1 MSSLRGSING
11 AEGMGT
17 SSQAGASYRRSERR
31 WLFLAMAIGLPLFLM
46 LVLCLPGLGP
56 VFRVFS
62 IPSTTMMPTLPL
74 GSYVVVSRASYGY
87 SRYSF
92 DSFQLPITGRWPA
105 LMPRPGDLV
114 VFLLPRD
121 RKTHFAKRVVGL
133 PGDRIQM
140 VKGRLS
146 INDQLVP
153 IQAAGRMTDPT
164 DRTKEVATYV
174 ETLAD
179 GTAYRIIQR
188 DGGSGPHDNTPVYT
202 VPAGHLFVL
211 GDNRSN
217 STDSREHS
225 PRYGVGFIPVEL
237 VIGRVVSVF

>member
-1 MSSLRGSING
+1 MN
-11 AEGMGT
+11 T

-56 VFRVFS
+56 VFRVFT
-62 IPSTTMMPTLPL
+62 IPSGAMMPTLPL

-92 DSFQLPITGRWPA
+92 ELFQLPLAGRWPA
-105 LMPRPGDLV
+105 LMPRRGDVV

-121 RKTHFAKRVVGL
+121 RKTHFVKRVVGL

-140 VKGRLS
+140 VRGRLS
-146 INDQLVP
+146 INEQLVP
-153 IQAAGRMTDPT
+153 VEAAGRKKT
-164 DRTKEVATYV
+164 ELATYV
-174 ETLAD
+174 ETLPD
-179 GTAYRIIQR
+179 GTAYRIIQS
-188 DGGSGPHDNTPVYT
+188 DGGSGPYDNTPVYT
-202 VPAGHLFVL
+202 VPADHLFVL

-217 STDSREHS
+217 STDSRENS
-225 PRYGVGFIPVEL
+225 PRYGVGFVPVEL

>member
-1 MSSLRGSING
+1 MD
-11 AEGMGT
+11 T
-17 SSQAGASYRRSERR
+17 SSQTGARYRRSERR
-31 WLFLAMAIGLPLFLM
+31 WLFLAMAIGLPLFLV

-56 VFRVFS
+56 VFRVFT
-62 IPSTTMMPTLPL
+62 IPSGAMMPMLPV

-92 DSFQLPITGRWPA
+92 ELFQLPLAGRWPA
-105 LMPRPGDLV
+105 LMPRRGDVV

-121 RKTHFAKRVVGL
+121 RKTHYVKRVVGL

-146 INDQLVP
+146 INEQLVP
-153 IQAAGRMTDPT
+153 IEAAGRMTMNDKTELP
-164 DRTKEVATYV
+164 AYI
-174 ETLAD
+174 ETLPD

-225 PRYGVGFIPVEL
+225 PRYGVGFVPVEL

>member
-1 MSSLRGSING
+1 
-11 AEGMGT
+11 MGT

-92 DSFQLPITGRWPA
+92 DSFQLPIAGRWPA
-105 LMPRPGDLV
+105 LMPRRGDLV

-121 RKTHFAKRVVGL
+121 RKTHFVKRVVGL

-146 INDQLVP
+146 INEQLVP
-153 IQAAGRMTDPT
+153 IAAARTH
-164 DRTKEVATYV
+164 DR
-174 ETLAD
+174 
-179 GTAYRIIQR
+179 
-188 DGGSGPHDNTPVYT
+188 PH
-202 VPAGHLFVL
+202 G
-211 GDNRSN
+211 
-217 STDSREHS
+217 
-225 PRYGVGFIPVEL
+225 
-237 VIGRVVSVF
+237 